1 MAGSAKQFVELRACG
16 PDDPDGLRTAAVL
29 SAYLHAE
36 GMKAFRRMLWPRLA
50 LVATTWIVVTATT
63 SLLSRRVMLAG
74 LVVLGA
80 VACWAALL
88 EWTAANRLSAL
99 LADLPPSVGSPDA

>member
-1 MAGSAKQFVELRACG
+1 M
-16 PDDPDGLRTAAVL
+16 L

-36 GMKAFRRMLWPRLA
+36 DMKAFRRVLWPRLA
-50 LVATTWIVVTATT
+50 LVAAMWIIVAATT

-99 LADLPPSVGSPDA
+99 LADLPHSVGSPDA